1 MTRCIILAFYGFGF
15 QLLIAGLALL
25 TTSKENG
32 LKYHGNPFAIQQS
45 GYGKTLAR
53 LSQDT
58 INVVWHL
65 GIEQVNPIGH
75 VHGEGHEH
83 DDHDHD
89 HDHDHDDHEHVSPA
103 EAEMAA
109 EFAAL
114 DPEAGISSGE
124 APDHDHADESV
135 ELTEE
140 QRSQLSEAGLNPS
153 EIHCQACADTV
164 IQSLNKGQEVAMA
177 DLPAIHAFHEITATE
192 LAHGHDDQAHEAD
205 EEEQSCCPD
214 CEEEPENLA
223 DAGVGEKSSDGL
235 LLAAKDW
242 LQDMTAAR
250 YDRTSP
256 FAVSEMHQKAIAAD
270 IENMLLRAYKMD
282 PTDFGVYNAYFI
294 FLTIHELRATPAARD
309 HARLVSRMTMLEA
322 EKEEVDPQPW
332 LTASMALLNLF
343 FMEQEDYRDKKEEL
357 PVAMIEEF
365 KQRMDY
371 YLQRF
376 AIARDHAKADGRWD
390 LISEARRDA
399 MAERERFAR
408 MSSQQFD
415 VLIARAEDRSG
426 TKSPAA
432 TPEPENVQLGE
443 NSGAESPQDSDL

>member
-1 MTRCIILAFYGFGF
+1 MNRCITLAFYGFGF

-25 TTSKENG
+25 TTAKENG

-58 INVVWHL
+58 VNVVWHL

-75 VHGEGHEH
+75 DHS
-83 DDHDHD
+83 DCDHDHG
-89 HDHDHDDHEHVSPA
+89 HCEHSHTT
-103 EAEMAA
+103 EAEEKMAA

-114 DPEAGISSGE
+114 DTEAAIEPGE
-124 APDHDHADESV
+124 AHDHDHADESV
-135 ELTEE
+135 ELTAE
-140 QRSQLSEAGLNPS
+140 QQTQLSEAGLNPG
-153 EIHCQACADTV
+153 EIHCQVCADTV
-164 IQSLNKGQEVAMA
+164 IQSLNKGQEVAMG
-177 DLPAIHAFHEITATE
+177 DLPAIHAFHEITDEE
-192 LAHGHDDQAHEAD
+192 LAHDHDHHDHDHHGHDHDHGHEHA
-205 EEEQSCCPD
+205 P
-214 CEEEPENLA
+214 
-223 DAGVGEKSSDGL
+223 DAGAGDPSSDGM
-235 LLAAKDW
+235 LASAKDW
-242 LQDMTAAR
+242 LQDLSAAR

-282 PTDFGVYNAYFI
+282 PTDYGTYNAYFV
-294 FLTIHELRATPAARD
+294 FLTIHELRSTPAARD

-343 FMEQEDYRDKKEEL
+343 FMEQEDYRAKEEEL
-357 PVAMIEEF
+357 PVAMIDEF

-376 AIARDHAKADGRWD
+376 SIARDQAKAAGRWD

-399 MAERERFAR
+399 MEERERFAR
-408 MSSQQFD
+408 LSSQQFD
-415 VLIARAEDRSG
+415 VLIARAEERSG
-426 TKSPAA
+426 SESPAA
-432 TPEPENVQLGE
+432 MPEPEKVQLGE
-443 NSGAESPQDSDL
+443 NSGAEAPQDSDL

>member
-1 MTRCIILAFYGFGF
+1 MTRCITLAFYGFGF

-75 VHGEGHEH
+75 VHGEE
-83 DDHDHD
+83 HDHD
-89 HDHDHDDHEHVSPA
+89 HHDHGHDDHVTPA

-114 DPEAGISSGE
+114 DSEEDSESGE
-124 APDHDHADESV
+124 AHDHDHADELV
-135 ELTEE
+135 ELTAE
-140 QRSQLSEAGLNPS
+140 QQTQLSEAGLNPD
-153 EIHCQACADTV
+153 EIHCQLCAETV
-164 IQSLNKGQEVAMA
+164 ISSLDKGQDVAMA
-177 DLPAIHAFHEITATE
+177 DLPAIHAFHQITAEE
-192 LAHGHDDQAHEAD
+192 LAHDHDHDHDHGQEHA
-205 EEEQSCCPD
+205 
-214 CEEEPENLA
+214 A
-223 DAGVGEKSSDGL
+223 DAGAGDSSSDGL
-235 LLAAKDW
+235 LLTAKDW

-294 FLTIHELRATPAARD
+294 FLTIHDLRATPAARD
-309 HARLVSRMTMLEA
+309 HARLVSRMTMMEA

-343 FMEQEDYRDKKEEL
+343 FMEQEDHTAKQEEL

-408 MSSQQFD
+408 MSSEQFD
-415 VLIARAEDRSG
+415 VLIARAEERSG
-426 TKSPAA
+426 SKSPSDMPK
-432 TPEPENVQLGE
+432 PEKVQLGE
-443 NSGAESPQDSDL
+443 NSGAEAPQDSDL